1 MMKTKKV
8 GSAGRFGARYGT
20 KTKKVVTQ
28 IEKLQKRKHKCPE
41 CERSALKR
49 AASGIWNCGK
59 CGLQIGGG
67 AYLPESV
74 ATKVIVESLKKKEK

>member
-20 KTKKVVTQ
+20 KTKKVVAV
-28 IEKLQKRKHKCPE
+28 IERLQNQRQKCPE
-41 CERSALKR
+41 CERSTLKR

-74 ATKVIVESLKKKEK
+74 ATKVIVESLKKQK